1 MGGSGKALCAGLAA
15 AAPVALWLLARRRPK
30 ERAAIVAAWDRRVRA
45 LVARLRTLIAADEEA
60 AAPPPRTPPRT
71 PQRDPP
77 EAYAFAYRLDLQGD
91 AVALAAEA
99 VAWVSCKRAVAD
111 ACQAHRVPELTNAA
125 LTFDLPVGPTTAP
138 PCVARFLAGLAAH
151 DDCAVLVKVGT
162 GVFEQIVSTAAT
174 LPVAGGRRRT
184 ERGHVYSFDRAG
196 PRGGACA
203 RGVR

>member
-1 MGGSGKALCAGLAA
+1 MGSGRALCAGLAA

-30 ERAAIVAAWDRRVRA
+30 ERAAIVAAWDRRVGA

-60 AAPPPRTPPRT
+60 AAPPPRTP
-71 PQRDPP
+71 QRNPP
-77 EAYAFAYRLDLQGD
+77 EVYAFAYRLDLQGD

-125 LTFDLPVGPTTAP
+125 LTHDLPVGPTTAP

-162 GVFEQIVSTAAT
+162 GVFEQVVSTAAT
-174 LPVAGGRRRT
+174 LPVAGGRCCT

-196 PRGGACA
+196 PRGGARA